1 MGIRFTTNT
10 WRAPLQLIDCW
21 LPVQE
26 SRATATTHPTPR
38 LLQRFAKAGWLR
50 RPPLGNPPLTANA
63 QRNHQAP
70 RHPRL
75 ADIQCRSNN
84 TDRLTM
90 AEAMAAWFSR
100 GASIRCAPSSSG
112 WLRSNNA
119 CVDSRPPSPQSPA
132 RHSAMPHSWLS
143 KTMKLRGLMV

>member
-50 RPPLGNPPLTANA
+50 RPPLGNPPLSANA

-75 ADIQCRSNN
+75 ADTQCRSNN
-84 TDRLTM
+84 TRSLDNGRGDGRLVLSGRIDQVC
-90 AEAMAAWFSR
+90 AELERLAAIEQRMFR
-100 GASIRCAPSSSG
+100 
-112 WLRSNNA
+112 
-119 CVDSRPPSPQSPA
+119 
-132 RHSAMPHSWLS
+132 
-143 KTMKLRGLMV
+143 